1 MLGYIKA
8 KTVEYAETLSWVDQE
23 LQRFD
28 LGPARHAPLLG
39 RLRGVVK
46 DARINLARL
55 EAIVRI
61 FECAK
66 TESGRWGLVKR
77 AVVIIHDLEFSMAIL
92 SYHYLPAL
100 QKEDAPELALRG
112 LVLSTAKRCGL
123 KWIDDL
129 VVRLD
134 GGHAIFPY
142 LPETPVLSAP
152 PQQATSFIDMP
163 GVYHELGHD
172 VFQKFP
178 VIAEALH
185 QEAVDYFNEFRR
197 NVGPMMPDKRAER
210 DRQID
215 RALAYWHSMR
225 LNETFSDIFGTF
237 VCGPAYYALCVDL
250 AMKMN
255 NDLFGVDH
263 EDEHPPIGAR
273 VYACHGTLSESQK
286 RRRALRSIQR
296 VWKTYSHEQSRSAEY
311 ELICA
316 GPLLDRLIERS
327 VASIR
332 QCLPDVKQFNNDS
345 PETPI
350 KRNISPDDSLE
361 TILNLAIGVLH
372 SDSEYYTAWEREAF
386 GTYLL
391 LFSDNSMSGEYTE

>member
-8 KTVEYAETLSWVDQE
+8 KAVEYAETLLWVDQE

-28 LGPARHAPLLG
+28 LGRARHAPLLD

-46 DARINLARL
+46 DARINLDRL

-61 FECAK
+61 FDCAK

-100 QKEDAPELALRG
+100 RKEDVAELALRG
-112 LVLSTAKRCGL
+112 LVLSTARRCGL
-123 KWIDDL
+123 KWVDDL
-129 VVRLD
+129 VIRLD

-142 LPETPVLSAP
+142 LPEAPVLSAP
-152 PQQATSFIDMP
+152 PQQATSFIDMS

-178 VIAEALH
+178 TIAEALH
-185 QEAVDYFNEFRR
+185 REAVDYFNEFRR

-215 RALAYWHSMR
+215 RALAYWHTMR
-225 LNETFSDIFGTF
+225 LNEIFSDIFGTF
-237 VCGPAYYALCVDL
+237 LCGPAYYALCVDL

-255 NDLFGVDH
+255 NDLFDIDY

-273 VYACHGTLSESQK
+273 VYACYGTLSDSQK
-286 RRRALRSIQR
+286 RQRPLCSIHQ
-296 VWKTYSHEQSRSAEY
+296 VWKTYSREQSRSAEY

-316 GPLLDRLIERS
+316 GPLLDRLVETS
-327 VASIR
+327 TASIR
-332 QCLPDVKQFNNDS
+332 QCLPEVKEFNNDS
-345 PETPI
+345 PERSI
-350 KRNISPDDSLE
+350 RRNVSPDDSLE
-361 TILNLAIGVLH
+361 TILNLAIGILH
-372 SDSEYYTAWEREAF
+372 SDSEHYSAWEREAF
-386 GTYLL
+386 GSYLL
-391 LFSDNSMSGEYTE
+391 YFSDKLKSGEHTE